1 MLRGMRRLR
10 CLLLLSLLGLVRC
23 GDDGKTELSIYT
35 SLYPHVIERM
45 EPALAEAFPDVRFRW
60 YQKGSEQVA
69 VRLNAELASGNTA
82 CDLLV
87 TSDPFYYAQL
97 KEAGEL
103 LAHRTDATKAV
114 PEILKDP
121 DGAFCT
127 VRIPV
132 MVLAVRSDLDPV
144 LRPKAFGDLTEPRL
158 DGRVTM
164 GDPLKS
170 GTNFTTVA
178 ALSSKHGWA
187 FFEALRNREILAAG
201 GNSAVLRRLETGER
215 SVGVILL
222 ENLLAR
228 DAGAENPVQVVF
240 PEDGA
245 IPVPSPIA
253 ILRRTDEPELAKR
266 VFDFFFSKPMQ
277 DAIVAGHMYSP
288 IPDRPAPAGAPS
300 WSSLTLFP
308 WTNAFLHQVKQDR
321 DAIKTRWRQVM
332 R

>member
-1 MLRGMRRLR
+1 MRRQA
-10 CLLLLSLLGLVRC
+10 LLLLLPLLGLAAC
-23 GDDGKTELSIYT
+23 GDDGKTELFIYT

-45 EPALAEAFPDVRFRW
+45 EPALHEAFPDVRFRW

-69 VRLNAELASGNTA
+69 VRLNAELAAGNTE

-97 KEAGEL
+97 KDAGEL
-103 LAHRTDATKAV
+103 LVHKTEATSSV
-114 PEILKDP
+114 PGALKDP

-132 MVLAVRSDLDPV
+132 MVLAVRKDLESGLWP
-144 LRPKAFGDLTEPRL
+144 ANFSDLTEPRL
-158 DGRVTM
+158 AGRVTM

-178 ALSSKHGWA
+178 ALESAHSWD
-187 FFEALRNREILAAG
+187 FFVALRDREILAAG

-215 SVGVILL
+215 AVGVILL

-228 DAGAENPVQVVF
+228 GAGESSPVQVVF
-240 PEDGA
+240 PKDGA

-253 ILRRTDEPELAKR
+253 ILKRTDQPELARR
-266 VFDFFFSKPMQ
+266 VFDFFFSTRIQ

-288 IPDRPAPAGAPS
+288 LPDHPPPTGAPA
-300 WSSLTLFP
+300 WSALTLFP
-308 WTNAFLHQVKQDR
+308 WTNAFLEQVKQDR